1 MLNLSIIPPHNARNI
16 MLWTRL
22 ATSTP
27 IIWTVTRYAGVWRTI
42 IRFRA
47 VRTPTNIY
55 TTNAQTTIP
64 TIKNASATA
73 SSDTLRLTV
82 TANIIWPEALVPT
95 TVLRP
100 RNIRNVYVRRR
111 AAKPAVRVQ
120 LHVRT
125 DAAEHVPA
133 VHPARLPQHLR
144 QLLPEVVAAAV
155 AAVAAAE
162 VPAVAAAVPARGI
175 SGLPASLKA
184 TIFAGR
190 VMPATAGVRVCTPG
204 LKMPIRPVLTP
215 IPAKLCIPVPNQV
228 TEQADAMKP
237 WRIAGLIQ
245 AMPPHMVL
253 TVRERPVRIRTPV
266 VLIRDGLLIIAII
279 PPKQTSAVFLIPDIG
294 LPPVL
299 LPLPIKNFVL
309 YLPVKEYF

>member
-1 MLNLSIIPPHNARNI
+1 

-144 QLLPEVVAAAV
+144 QLLPEVA

-162 VPAVAAAVPARGI
+162 VPARGI
-175 SGLPASLKA
+175 SGPLVFLKA

-190 VMPATAGVRVCTPG
+190 VMPETADVRVCTPG
-204 LKMPIRPVLTP
+204 LKTPTKPVLMPT
-215 IPAKLCIPVPNQV
+215 PAKLCTPVPKQV

-237 WRIAGLIQ
+237 WRIAGLIRETLPNT
-245 AMPPHMVL
+245 AM

-266 VLIRDGLLIIAII
+266 VLIRDGLPIIAKI
-279 PPKQTSAVFLIPDIG
+279 PPKFASAVFLIPDIG

>member
-144 QLLPEVVAAAV
+144 QLLPEVAAAAV

-175 SGLPASLKA
+175 SGPLVFLKA

-190 VMPATAGVRVCTPG
+190 VMPETADVRVCTPG
-204 LKMPIRPVLTP
+204 LKTPTKPVLMPT
-215 IPAKLCIPVPNQV
+215 PAKLCTPVPKQV

-237 WRIAGLIQ
+237 WRIAGLIRETLPNT
-245 AMPPHMVL
+245 AM

-266 VLIRDGLLIIAII
+266 VLIRDGLLIIAKI
-279 PPKQTSAVFLIPDIG
+279 PPKFASAVFLIPDIG

>member
-144 QLLPEVVAAAV
+144 QLLPEVVA

>member
-1 MLNLSIIPPHNARNI
+1 

-144 QLLPEVVAAAV
+144 QLLPEVA
-155 AAVAAAE
+155 
-162 VPAVAAAVPARGI
+162 AAAVPARGI
-175 SGLPASLKA
+175 SGPLVFLKA

-190 VMPATAGVRVCTPG
+190 VMPETADVRVCTPG
-204 LKMPIRPVLTP
+204 LKTPTKPVLMPT
-215 IPAKLCIPVPNQV
+215 PAKLCTPVPKQV

-237 WRIAGLIQ
+237 WRIAGLIRETLPNT
-245 AMPPHMVL
+245 AM

-266 VLIRDGLLIIAII
+266 VLIRDGLLIIAKI
-279 PPKQTSAVFLIPDIG
+279 PPKFASAVFLIPDIG

>member
-1 MLNLSIIPPHNARNI
+1 MLNLSIIPPHNARIN
-16 MLWTRL
+16 MLRTRL

-144 QLLPEVVAAAV
+144 QLLPEVA

-175 SGLPASLKA
+175 SGPLVFLKA

-190 VMPATAGVRVCTPG
+190 VMPETADVRVCTPG
-204 LKMPIRPVLTP
+204 LKTPTKPVLMPT
-215 IPAKLCIPVPNQV
+215 PAKLCTPVPKQV

-237 WRIAGLIQ
+237 WRIAGLIRETLPNT
-245 AMPPHMVL
+245 AM

-266 VLIRDGLLIIAII
+266 VLIRDGLPIIAKI
-279 PPKQTSAVFLIPDIG
+279 PPKFASAVFLIPDIG

>member
-1 MLNLSIIPPHNARNI
+1 MS
-16 MLWTRL
+16 
-22 ATSTP
+22 
-27 IIWTVTRYAGVWRTI
+27 IIWTVIRYAGVWRTI

-144 QLLPEVVAAAV
+144 QLLPEVA

-162 VPAVAAAVPARGI
+162 VPAVAAAVTARGI
-175 SGLPASLKA
+175 SGPLVFLKA

-190 VMPATAGVRVCTPG
+190 VMPETADVRVCTPG
-204 LKMPIRPVLTP
+204 LKTPTKPVLMPT
-215 IPAKLCIPVPNQV
+215 PAKLCTPVPKQV

-237 WRIAGLIQ
+237 WRIAGLIRETLPNT
-245 AMPPHMVL
+245 AM

-266 VLIRDGLLIIAII
+266 VLIRDGLPIIAKI
-279 PPKQTSAVFLIPDIG
+279 PPKFASAVFLIPDIG